1 MTDNTKPIIEESAN
15 YDNYMDDE
23 ARKNDSYS
31 ISLDKFFDE
40 PMADKLVDATRVKK
54 VVQNDVWKSI
64 YVHFRTQDD
73 MVDFCTKINQMIPG
87 YVKETYYP
95 LEDRAVSLFKDM
107 EEEPVAIDANLL
119 VPEYNGPGFSKVKSV
134 ESEYESNWKS
144 T

>member
-1 MTDNTKPIIEESAN
+1 MTDNTKPIVEESAN

-40 PMADKLVDATRVKK
+40 PMPDKLVDATKVKK
-54 VVQNDVWKSI
+54 TVQNDVWKSI

-73 MVDFCTKINQMIPG
+73 MVDFCQKINQMIPG

-95 LEDRAVSLFKDM
+95 LHASNSLVQEDDDVEVSAD
-107 EEEPVAIDANLL
+107 LL
-119 VPEYNGPGFSKVKSV
+119 VPK
-134 ESEYESNWKS
+134 
-144 T
+144 